1 MTLESLE
8 SLRRELE
15 FVREHNARRTGD
27 ELPFAEAALLLM
39 TLERFLRL
47 LPGVNAADKET
58 LPQLLQRAVAIGT
71 LKLPDGETGA
81 LIDGVRRFR
90 NALLHANHEQAAG
103 KRKDYFAGEFA
114 RDRERFYGLL
124 TDLVRQVNPA
134 TGLRY

>member
-1 MTLESLE
+1 MTLESLGDL
-8 SLRRELE
+8 SRELE
-15 FVREHNARRTGD
+15 YVRAHNAHKPVD
-27 ELPFAEAALLLM
+27 ALPFAEAALLLM

-71 LKLPDGETGA
+71 LKLPPGDTGA
-81 LIDGVRRFR
+81 LIDGLRRFR

-114 RDRERFYGLL
+114 RDRERFYALL
-124 TDLVRQVNPA
+124 TELASQVNPA
-134 TGLRY
+134 TGFRY

>member
-1 MTLESLE
+1 MTLESLGD
-8 SLRRELE
+8 LHRELE
-15 FVREHNARRTGD
+15 FVRAHNAAEPENT
-27 ELPFAEAALLLM
+27 LPFAEAALLLM

-71 LKLPDGETGA
+71 LKLPEGETGA
-81 LIDGVRRFR
+81 LIDGIRRFR

-114 RDRERFYGLL
+114 RDRERFYALL
-124 TDLVRQVNPA
+124 KDLLAQVNPA
-134 TGLRY
+134 TGFRY